1 MDLKQVVKQYK
12 FVIEPTVLFGLYYV
26 EFYNHVCVRT
36 YVCTYTYMCTHA
48 YTEKGFVFHLW
59 I

>member
-36 YVCTYTYMCTHA
+36 YVYTCIHRERICISLVDMI
-48 YTEKGFVFHLW
+48 LLL
-59 I
+59 